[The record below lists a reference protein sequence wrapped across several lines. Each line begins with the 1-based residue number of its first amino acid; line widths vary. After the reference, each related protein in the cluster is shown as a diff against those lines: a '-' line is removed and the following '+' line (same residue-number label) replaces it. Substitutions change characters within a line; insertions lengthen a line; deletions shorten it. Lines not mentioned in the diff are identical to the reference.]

1 MSRMLNLAVLALF
14 ALGNSAICE
23 AQNGP
28 LRVVGVDGKAH
39 EITSQ
44 EWAQLPRAKIKVV
57 DYGGAEATFEGVPAS
72 ALLKFIGVPLGS
84 ELRGKNLSLYVVA
97 EGA

>member
-1 MSRMLNLAVLALF
+1 MSRMLHLAVFALF
-14 ALGNSAICE
+14 ALVNSAICE
-23 AQNGP
+23 AQNGA
-28 LRVVGVDGKAH
+28 LRVVSLDSKAH
-39 EITSQ
+39 EITTQ
-44 EWAQLPRAKIKVV
+44 EWAQLPRAKIKVI
-57 DYGGAEATFEGVPAS
+57 DHSGAEATFEGVPAS